1 MKTNEGKKRFVVL
14 KFLIIV
20 LGAAVLG
27 FFGGFGVMWLRE
39 TVLAGQ
45 AGAMA
50 DVGARLARAL
60 PWVSWVVHLALTLA
74 ALVLYLDCRARF
86 QAWDGEEEDLIEGVE
101 HRLGVSMLLDNL
113 MMLLGFLFFTLL
125 SGTMELLEGW
135 QFWLGLAAFL
145 YCMTASIVLT
155 RLSVNLTKRINPEKR
170 GDVLELKFQ
179 QTWLASCDEGERAV
193 IYQSAFKAYKVAS
206 YTCMGLW
213 LVCTLAQVTL
223 GLVGPAPGVCVLL
236 VWLALNLTYTLE
248 ALRLQRRNWS

>member
-14 KFLIIV
+14 KFFLMV
-20 LGAAVLG
+20 LGGALVGFCLG
-27 FFGGFGVMWLRE
+27 FGAMWFRE
-39 TVLAGQ
+39 QLMDR

-50 DVGARLARAL
+50 DAAEMAARAL
-60 PWVSWVVHLALTLA
+60 PWVSWVISLALTLG
-74 ALVLYLDCRARF
+74 ALALYLDCRAKF
-86 QAWDGEEEDLIEGVE
+86 LAWDGEEEDLIDGVE

-113 MMLLGFLFFTLL
+113 MMILGFLFFTLL

-170 GDVLELKFQ
+170 GDVLEMKFQ
-179 QTWLASCDEGERAV
+179 KTWLASCDEGERAV
-193 IYQSAFKAYKVAS
+193 IYQSAFKAYKVTS

-223 GLVGPAPGVCVLL
+223 GLVGPVPGVCVLL
-236 VWLALNLTYTLE
+236 VWLVLNLTYCGE
-248 ALRLQRRNWS
+248 ALRLQRRNRG

>member
-14 KFLIIV
+14 KFLLIV

-27 FFGGFGVMWLRE
+27 FFGGYGVMWLRA
-39 TVLAGQ
+39 TVLEGQ

-50 DVGARLARAL
+50 DVGASLVRAL
-60 PWVSWVVHLALTLA
+60 PWVSWGVSLALTLA
-74 ALVLYLDCRARF
+74 ALVLYLNCRAKF

-113 MMLLGFLFFTLL
+113 MMLLGFLCFTLL
-125 SGTMELLEGW
+125 SGTIGLLEGW
-135 QFWLGLAAFL
+135 QFWLGLAGFL
-145 YCMTASIVLT
+145 YCMAASIVLT

-170 GDVLELKFQ
+170 GDVLEVNFQ
-179 QTWLASCDEGERAV
+179 QTWLASCDEGERSV
-193 IYQSAFKAYKVAS
+193 IYQAAFHAYKVTT

-213 LVCTLAQVTL
+213 LVCTLAQITL

-236 VWLALNLTYTLE
+236 IWMILNLTYCGE
-248 ALRLQRRNWS
+248 ALRLQRRGRE

>member
-14 KFLIIV
+14 KFLLIV

-39 TVLAGQ
+39 TVLTGP
-45 AGAMA
+45 AGALADAAEMA
-50 DVGARLARAL
+50 ARAL
-60 PWVSWVVHLALTLA
+60 PWVSWVISLALTLG
-74 ALVLYLDCRARF
+74 ALALYLDCRAKF
-86 QAWDGEEEDLIEGVE
+86 LAWDGEDEDLIEGVE

-113 MMLLGFLFFTLL
+113 MMILGFLCFTLL

-145 YCMTASIVLT
+145 YCMAASIVLT

-179 QTWLASCDEGERAV
+179 KTWLASCDEGERSV
-193 IYQSAFKAYKVAS
+193 IYQSAFKAYKVTS

-213 LVCTLAQVTL
+213 MVCTLVQVTL
-223 GLVGPAPGVCVLL
+223 GFIGPVPGVCVLL
-236 VWLALNLTYTLE
+236 VWLVLNLTYCGE
-248 ALRLQRRNWS
+248 ALRLQCHQG

>member
-14 KFLIIV
+14 KFLLIV

-45 AGAMA
+45 AGALADAAEMA
-50 DVGARLARAL
+50 ARAL
-60 PWVSWVVHLALTLA
+60 PWVSWVISLALTLG
-74 ALVLYLDCRARF
+74 ALALYLNCRAKF
-86 QAWDGEEEDLIEGVE
+86 LAWDGEDEDLIEGVE

-113 MMLLGFLFFTLL
+113 MMILGFLCLTLMN
-125 SGTMELLEGW
+125 GTLELLEGW

-145 YCMTASIVLT
+145 YCMAASIVLT

-179 QTWLASCDEGERAV
+179 QTWLASCDEGERSV
-193 IYQSAFKAYKVAS
+193 IYQSAFKAYKVTN

-213 LVCTLAQVTL
+213 LVCTLVQVTL
-223 GLVGPAPGVCVLL
+223 GFIGPVPGVCVLL
-236 VWLALNLTYTLE
+236 VWLVLNLTYCGE
-248 ALRLQRRNWS
+248 ALRLQRHQG

>member
-14 KFLIIV
+14 KFLLIV

-45 AGAMA
+45 AGALADAAEMA
-50 DVGARLARAL
+50 ARAL
-60 PWVSWVVHLALTLA
+60 PWVSWVISLTLTLG
-74 ALVLYLDCRARF
+74 ALALYLDCRAKF
-86 QAWDGEEEDLIEGVE
+86 LAWDGEDEDLIEGVE

-113 MMLLGFLFFTLL
+113 MMILGFLSFTLL
-125 SGTMELLEGW
+125 SGTLELLEGW

-145 YCMTASIVLT
+145 YCMASSIVLT

-179 QTWLASCDEGERAV
+179 QTWLASCDEGERSV
-193 IYQSAFKAYKVAS
+193 IYQSASQAYKVTS
-206 YTCMGLW
+206 YTCMRLW
-213 LVCTLAQVTL
+213 LVCTLVQVTL
-223 GLVGPAPGVCVLL
+223 GLVGPVPGVCVLL
-236 VWLALNLTYTLE
+236 VWLVLNLTYCGE
-248 ALRLQRRNWS
+248 ALRLQRHQG